1 MNLTVL
7 GATGGIGRHVV
18 SQALDAGHHVTAYD
32 RSPAKLNLT
41 HACTLADPGDVRAG
55 RGGATRTTAA
65 RPSPIG
71 EVVAVLIVAVVA
83 TGREPRPPGRV
94 GVQLHCARHH

>member
-41 HACTLADPGDVRAG
+41 HATLPVIAGELSDRDRPPRAHWLTPGMSERVA
-55 RGGATRTTAA
+55 AA
-65 RPSPIG
+65 RLARRRRDRHQSGRSSPSSSSPS
-71 EVVAVLIVAVVA
+71 
-83 TGREPRPPGRV
+83 
-94 GVQLHCARHH
+94 

>member
-18 SQALDAGHHVTAYD
+18 SQALDAGHHVTVYD

-41 HACTLADPGDVRAG
+41 
-55 RGGATRTTAA
+55 
-65 RPSPIG
+65 
-71 EVVAVLIVAVVA
+71 
-83 TGREPRPPGRV
+83 PRQPPGHRRR
-94 GVQLHCARHH
+94 AERP